1 MTLEPEA
8 LLSQAQWLD
17 RWQDLHGGYD
27 PRQGSAWVRRW
38 LSLVHSVARPLAR
51 TGVHPDLLTLASLL
65 VAGAV
70 LITPSWAG
78 VVLVLLSALI
88 DGLDGCVAVLQQ
100 RTSRWGYLLDSVV
113 DRCADIVLVLAMVQL
128 GAPGALGAGCGFAIL
143 MLEYVRARAGNAGS
157 GEITVVTV
165 GERPTRVIVAVLGLA
180 TGLGEVALWVLTV
193 LTGVAVGQLLVAL
206 RRTWAADRG

>member
-1 MTLEPEA
+1 VRLEPDG
-8 LLSQAQWLD
+8 LLSQSQWLD

-27 PRQGSAWVRRW
+27 PRQGSASVRRW
-38 LSLVHSVARPLAR
+38 LALVHVVARPLAR

-65 VAGAV
+65 AAGAV
-70 LITPSWAG
+70 LLTPSWAG
-78 VVLVLLSALI
+78 VVLVLLAALI

-113 DRCADIVLVLAMVQL
+113 DRCTDIVLILAMLQL
-128 GAPGALGAGCGFAIL
+128 AAPPALGAGCGFAVL
-143 MLEYVRARAGNAGS
+143 LLEYIRARAGNAGS

-165 GERPTRVIVAVLGLA
+165 GERPTRVIVAVLALA
-180 TGLGEVALWVLTV
+180 TGLGEIALWVLTV

-206 RRTWAADRG
+206 RRTWAGEPG

>member
-1 MTLEPEA
+1 MRLGPEA

-38 LSLVHSVARPLAR
+38 LALVHFVARPLAR

-70 LITPSWAG
+70 LLTPSWAG
-78 VVLVLLSALI
+78 VVLVLLSALM

-100 RTSRWGYLLDSVV
+100 RTSRWGYLLDSVA
-113 DRCADIVLVLAMVQL
+113 DRCSDIVLILAMVQL
-128 GAPGALGAGCGFAIL
+128 GAPGALGAGCGFAVL
-143 MLEYVRARAGNAGS
+143 LLEYARARAGNAGS

-165 GERPTRVIVAVLGLA
+165 GERPTRVIVAVLALG
-180 TGLGEVALWVLTV
+180 TGLGEVGLWVLTV
-193 LTGVAVGQLLVAL
+193 LTGVAIGQLFVAL
-206 RRTWAADRG
+206 RRTWAGEPG